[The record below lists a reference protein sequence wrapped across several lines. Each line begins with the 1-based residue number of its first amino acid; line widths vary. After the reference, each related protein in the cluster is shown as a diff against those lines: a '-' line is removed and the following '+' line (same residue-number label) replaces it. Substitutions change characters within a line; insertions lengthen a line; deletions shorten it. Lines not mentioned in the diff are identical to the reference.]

1 MVRGADLIRSFADS
15 KTLAIIL
22 ASATVT
28 LSGFGCSRMPG
39 EPDELP
45 EAWNANDHAIG
56 RCVGTCMP
64 DYGPTPL
71 TMQDCARVEEGLE
84 FIPVPVWDWEP
95 DGPGTEFG
103 YNADNAYSY
112 QDGTTEFLTT
122 NAESCT
128 VEAHF
133 QGGNE
138 VSCQAQYMPV
148 PAEIDRCGSTRA
160 LHLRGGPFREWGG
173 GLGIRLDS
181 FASAAARMMGGSCP
195 SIPPETPDASTP
207 AICPEYSAK
216 AANAPGWYF
225 NEAGS
230 GTTDTPYLMNQS
242 SYYAMQ
248 VDLREWEGISFWAR
262 RGPDSQAGF
271 RVVLGDLNLDDD
283 ASFLETQGGAEPTC
297 RRAKECD
304 CRNHRTCTLWESG
317 EAVDEGGVNR
327 QWLAGWYCAEPS
339 LDISP
344 YSQMH
349 PWNHELYRCDVTAC
363 DYRYAAYPDS
373 PDAPFRSVEWTTDI
387 IGGFA
392 TCNTFTFKNDITR
405 KGCFDL
411 NGPKPPESAERCG
424 DPWIAPVRLS
434 TDWEFFRVPFTE
446 LRQEGYGKE
455 FPATKLSAITMVR
468 FTWHVGWA
476 DFWID
481 DVRFYR
487 KK

>member
-1 MVRGADLIRSFADS
+1 
-15 KTLAIIL
+15 
-22 ASATVT
+22 
-28 LSGFGCSRMPG
+28 MPG

-45 EAWNANDHAIG
+45 AAWNAKDHAIG

-71 TMQDCARVEEGLE
+71 TMQDCARAEEGLE
-84 FIPVPVWDWEP
+84 FFPVPVWDW
-95 DGPGTEFG
+95 DTGGPGELCDDPQQTNCPA
-103 YNADNAYSY
+103 YNADSAYSY
-112 QDGTTEFLTT
+112 QDGTTEFLMT
-122 NAESCT
+122 NDEKLTAPRAPLQPEPCT
-128 VEAHF
+128 V
-133 QGGNE
+133 QGHAKEDSE
-138 VSCQAQYMPV
+138 VNCQSEYDPV
-148 PAEIDRCGSTRA
+148 PAMIERCGSTTGVM
-160 LHLRGGPFREWGG
+160 HLRGGPFREWGG
-173 GLGIRLDS
+173 GLGIRLDNL
-181 FASAAARMMGGSCP
+181 ARAAARVIGRSCP
-195 SIPPETPDASTP
+195 QIPPENPDASTP
-207 AICPEYSAK
+207 AFCPEYSAK
-216 AANAPGWYF
+216 VANAPGWEF
-225 NEAGS
+225 VGAEI
-230 GTTDTPYLMNQS
+230 PYPMQHG

-283 ASFLETQGGAEPTC
+283 ASFLETQGGVEPTC

-304 CRNHRTCTLWESG
+304 CRNHRQCTYWDG
-317 EAVDEGGVNR
+317 GDVTDEFGVFR
-327 QWLAGWYCAEPS
+327 QWVGGFYCAEPS
-339 LDISP
+339 LDLSP

-373 PDAPFRSVEWTTDI
+373 PDAPFWTSVRTDDFK
-387 IGGFA
+387 GTA
-392 TCNTFTFKNDITR
+392 SCNSFTFKNDITR
-405 KGCFDL
+405 KGCFDP
-411 NGPKPPESAERCG
+411 NGQEPPESSERCG

-434 TDWEFFRVPFTE
+434 TDWEFFRVPFSE
-446 LRQEGYGKE
+446 LRQEGYGME